1 MITTII
7 FDIGRVLITYD
18 WTKFLEKDFHDA
30 ESVAILRDAFFG
42 HGLWNELD
50 RGVIPEEE
58 LIRQLAVYAP
68 GRENQIREFIHTFA
82 AQFEQMPYSKQWIRD
97 LKERGFAVY
106 FLSNYSHQ
114 AINANREVLDFIPLM
129 DGGVFSCDVGLIKP
143 EPEIYQLLC
152 SKYGLKMEECVF
164 IDDKQANTDAAK
176 ALGMQAITFRGYEEA
191 VRELEEMELRKTV
204 RD

>member
-1 MITTII
+1 M
-7 FDIGRVLITYD
+7 
-18 WTKFLEKDFHDA
+18 
-30 ESVAILRDAFFG
+30 
-42 HGLWNELD
+42 
-50 RGVIPEEE
+50 IPEEE

-68 GRENQIREFIHTFA
+68 GREDQIRDFIHTFA

-152 SKYGLKMEECVF
+152 SKYGLRMEECVF

-191 VRELEEMELRKTV
+191 VRELEEIMKESGFGPDSQKPGEKRYTV
-204 RD
+204 SEGRCTIDLSGIWGDIHRIG